1 MIKEGKNALADAERT
16 VIEGG
21 EKRNGDEGGDIG
33 RRMRGYLAGGINSAR
48 EEAREQ
54 RGKTKETTKRRKR

>member
-1 MIKEGKNALADAERT
+1 MDAERT
-16 VIEGG
+16 AIEGE

-48 EEAREQ
+48 EEAREL
-54 RGKTKETTKRRKR
+54 

>member
-1 MIKEGKNALADAERT
+1 MIG
-16 VIEGG
+16 GG
-21 EKRNGDEGGDIG
+21 EKRNEDEEGDIG

-54 RGKTKETTKRRKR
+54 EKIRETTKRRNR